1 MCSIKNE
8 LFLAFRYEQI
18 IVFFTLK
25 EISAC
30 GISHIKYS
38 VMFSWKSLG
47 FNILLMILNGNNF
60 LRNIMVLLS
69 SLCYN
74 TIYFGFFFS
83 VLTSTT
89 RARELRVWSLNLN
102 FKHVGK
108 YIHSSL
114 SLALVFGL
122 YCYYLHFGTNICN
135 TFQCISNCVP
145 TSIVWQ

>member
-74 TIYFGFFFS
+74 TIYFGFFFP

-89 RARELRVWSLNLN
+89 RARELRV
-102 FKHVGK
+102 
-108 YIHSSL
+108 
-114 SLALVFGL
+114 
-122 YCYYLHFGTNICN
+122 
-135 TFQCISNCVP
+135 
-145 TSIVWQ
+145 

>member
-69 SLCYN
+69 QLCYR
-74 TIYFGFFFS
+74 TIYFGFFFFS
-83 VLTSTT
+83 FNFYH
-89 RARELRVWSLNLN
+89 RAREFRVWSLNLN

-122 YCYYLHFGTNICN
+122 YCYYLHFGTNIWN